1 MKEPY
6 IAVIEMMKYACATL
20 ERFNEKHRDLNVDEE
35 TERELEKWSD
45 NLRTHA
51 TRLNSRI
58 IYK

>member
-20 ERFNEKHRDLNVDEE
+20 ERFNEKHVDEE